1 MIYVK
6 RTTSDD
12 IDFQKLVKELDSD
25 LALKN
30 GDKNEFFAQY
40 NQIDVIN
47 HVVLAYEDEIAVGCG
62 AYKQYD
68 EETVEIKRMYVPL
81 HYRRKGISRKIL
93 NELELWANNEN
104 YKFAV
109 LETGE
114 QMTEAIGLY
123 KSNGYEVIPNYPPYE
138 NENTS
143 ICFKKIIK

>member
-1 MIYVK
+1 MISVK

-12 IDFQKLVKELDSD
+12 IDFQKLIKELDKD
-25 LALKN
+25 LAKKN
-30 GDKNEFFAQY
+30 GDKNDFFVQY

-47 HVVLAYEDEIAVGCG
+47 HVVLAYEDEMAVGCG
-62 AYKQYD
+62 AYKQFD
-68 EETVEIKRMYVPL
+68 EETVEIKRMFVPIQ
-81 HYRRKGISRKIL
+81 HRRKGISRKIL
-93 NELELWANNEN
+93 NELELWATNEN

-114 QMTEAIGLY
+114 QMSEAIGLY
-123 KSNGYEVIPNYPPYE
+123 QSNGYEVIPNYPPYE